1 MREVFHWAWELAA
14 SRQNKNKRIICASW
28 NERRASAKPEIAW
41 EAVRQE
47 FPAKIRHST
56 FDI

>member
-14 SRQNKNKRIICASW
+14 SRQNKNKRIIRASW
-28 NERRASAKPEIAW
+28 NKRRAFAKPEITW
-41 EAVRQE
+41 EAAWQE
-47 FPAKIRHST
+47 YPAKIRHST